1 MEELIAYLE
10 EIVGKEWVF
19 QNESMS
25 LHTTF
30 RAGGVA
36 DCFIEPG
43 SVEEIQKIVTAC
55 KQADIPWYVVGNG
68 SNLLVS
74 DKGYHGVILHLGNHF
89 SDIAIKGTDISVLAG
104 TALTLTARKAASEG
118 LGGMAFAGGIPG
130 SFGGAVVMNAGAYG
144 GEMSQVL
151 QKVTL
156 LDEDGQVKT
165 LPLEELGLG
174 YRQSIFK
181 GRKRIVLEGFLSLS
195 ESSKEEELAQIR
207 ELNQKRKEKQP
218 LEYPS
223 AGSTFKRPE
232 GYFAGKLI
240 EDCGLKGFSIGD
252 AQVSEKHCGFVINRG
267 HASASQ
273 LFSLFEE
280 VKNRVYQQFGVE
292 MELEVQLLGEF

>member
-1 MEELIAYLE
+1 MKELIECLKG
-10 EIVGKEWVF
+10 IVGKEWVHPE
-19 QNESMS
+19 ESMR

-30 RAGGVA
+30 HAGGVA
-36 DCFIEPG
+36 DCLVEPG
-43 SVEEIQKIVTAC
+43 SMEEVTQIVTAC
-55 KQADIPWYVVGNG
+55 NQSDIPWYVIGNG

-74 DKGYHGVILHLGNHF
+74 DSGYHGVILHLGNRF
-89 SDIAIKGTDISVLAG
+89 SNIQVQGTELQVLAG
-104 TALTLTARKAASEG
+104 TALTLTARKAANEG
-118 LGGMAFAGGIPG
+118 LGGLAFAGGIPG
-130 SFGGAVVMNAGAYG
+130 SVGGAIVMNAGAYG

-151 QKVTL
+151 QKVTF
-156 LDEDGQVKT
+156 LDEDGQLKT
-165 LPLEELGLG
+165 LPVEQLNLG

-181 GRKRIVLEGFLSLS
+181 NSKRIVLEGYFSLS
-195 ESSKEEELAQIR
+195 QASKEEELEKIR

-267 HASASQ
+267 HATARQ
-273 LFSLFEE
+273 LFEVFEE
-280 VKNRVYQQFGVE
+280 IKSRVYQQFGVE